1 MSKDDPTTNEL
12 QIMLSDMKETS
23 EERYTEYRKRDDEI
37 VTMLKEIKEQ
47 TVKTNGRVNKHD
59 WYFKAMWWALGAIWT
74 VTLIGI
80 PLLYNLF
87 TWSLDVKLKYAS
99 QQVVSLL
106 EEKYD
111 LKVNE

>member
-1 MSKDDPTTNEL
+1 
-12 QIMLSDMKETS
+12 MKEKS
-23 EERYTEYRKRDDEI
+23 EERHTEYRKRDDEI

-47 TVKTNGRVNKHD
+47 TIKTNGRVNKHD
-59 WYFKAMWWALGAIWT
+59 WYFKAMWWALGTIWT

-87 TWSLDVKLKYAS
+87 TWSLDVKLKESS
-99 QQVVSLL
+99 QQVVSLFEEKITLL

-111 LKVNE
+111 IKIDEQKNTNSN

>member
-1 MSKDDPTTNEL
+1 MTKPTPNEL
-12 QIMLSDMKETS
+12 QIMLNDMKQRS
-23 EERYTEYRKRDDEI
+23 EERHDEYRQHDNEI
-37 VTMLKEIKEQ
+37 MQMLKEIKEQ
-47 TVKTNGRVNKHD
+47 TLKTNGRVNKHD